1 MVRHV
6 TLAAVLLVAGVGC
19 ESAMHTENLA
29 LHEQNRELQDKLDAA
44 NGQLRLAPDP
54 AQYKQLQDQLSDRD
68 RQLTDLRN
76 QPPPPQPAP
85 STANTLVAATPA
97 AGGGGPSPF
106 GDLETKVDARA
117 GTVTV
122 TLPGD
127 VLFAPGQADLKADA
141 RASLD
146 KVAAVIRSKYAARQ
160 VRVEGH
166 TDADP
171 IRKTAQ
177 DWTDN
182 LDLSLGRA
190 AAVSRY
196 LEAHGISP
204 KLVTTSGFGPYRARG
219 ANKARNRRVDIV
231 VVTR

>member
-1 MVRHV
+1 MIRHA

-19 ESAMHTENLA
+19 ESQMHEENVA
-29 LHEQNRELQDKLDAA
+29 LHRQNRELQDKLDSA
-44 NGQLRLAPDP
+44 NALLRASPDP
-54 AQYKQLQDQLSDRD
+54 AQYRAMQAELLDRD
-68 RQLTDLRN
+68 RQITDLRN
-76 QPPPPQPAP
+76 QPPPPGPT
-85 STANTLVAATPA
+85 TAPA
-97 AGGGGPSPF
+97 AGPGLAAGLAVPSPF
-106 GDLETKVDARA
+106 GDLETHVDARA

-127 VLFAPGQADLKADA
+127 VLFAPGRADLQPAA
-141 RASLD
+141 RTSLE
-146 KVAAVIRSKYAARQ
+146 KVASVLQRNYAGRPL
-160 VRVEGH
+160 RIEGH

-171 IRKTAQ
+171 IKRSAQ

-196 LEAHGISP
+196 LEANGVDP
-204 KLVTTSGFGPYRARG
+204 KRVTTSGFGSFRPRG
-219 ANKARNRRVDIV
+219 TDKKRNRRVDIV